1 MFQRNRPLTL
11 SSVEQN
17 NSRNNSLYT
26 IYELTTGKMKLTGS
40 FKETTTVNLSSLQ
53 AGTYLVRIGE
63 HMRAK

>member
-11 SSVEQN
+11 SSVEQ
-17 NSRNNSLYT
+17 NNSLYT